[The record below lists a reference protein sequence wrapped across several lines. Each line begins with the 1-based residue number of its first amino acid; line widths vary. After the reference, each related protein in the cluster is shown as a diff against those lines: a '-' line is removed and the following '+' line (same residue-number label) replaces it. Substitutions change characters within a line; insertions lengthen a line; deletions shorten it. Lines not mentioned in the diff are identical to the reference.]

1 MFQFKTFVRYSETDQ
16 MGVVY
21 YANYFVYFE
30 AARTQLLKK
39 EGKSYGQFE
48 KEGVYIPV
56 LEAHCRYKSPL
67 FYEDEITVNCWISEV
82 KNTSFKFEYEI
93 LKDGKVAAQGFT
105 RHCCTTKDLKP
116 VKIPEDLRKII
127 DKYKR

>member
-1 MFQFKTFVRYSETDQ
+1 

>member
-30 AARTQLLKK
+30 AARTHLLKK

-48 KEGVYIPV
+48 REGVYIPV
-56 LEAHCRYKSPL
+56 LEAHCKYKSPL
-67 FYEDEITVNCWISEV
+67 FYEDEIVVNCWISEV
-82 KNTSFKFEYEI
+82 KNTSFKFEYEV
-93 LKDGKVAAQGFT
+93 LKNGKVVAEGFT

-116 VKIPEDLRKII
+116 VKIPDDLRKII

>member
-1 MFQFKTFVRYSETDQ
+1 MFQFKTFVRYAETDQ

-30 AARTQLLKK
+30 AARTALLKK
-39 EGKSYGQFE
+39 EGKSYGDFE
-48 KEGVYIPV
+48 REGVYIPV
-56 LEAHCRYKSPL
+56 LEAYCKYKSPL

-82 KNTSFKFEYEI
+82 KNTSFRFEYEI
-93 LKDGKVAAQGFT
+93 TRDGKSVAEGFT

-116 VKIPEDLRKII
+116 IKIPDDLRKII
-127 DKYKR
+127 EKYKR

>member
-48 KEGVYIPV
+48 REGVYIPV
-56 LEAHCRYKSPL
+56 LEAHCKYKSPL
-67 FYEDEITVNCWISEV
+67 FYEDEIVVNCWISEV
-82 KNTSFKFEYEI
+82 KNTSFKFEYEV
-93 LKDGKVAAQGFT
+93 LKNGKVVAEGFT

-116 VKIPEDLRKII
+116 VKIPDDLRKII

>member
-30 AARTQLLKK
+30 AARTALLKN
-39 EGKSYGQFE
+39 EGKPYSEFE
-48 KEGVYIPV
+48 KRGIFLPV
-56 LEAHCRYKSPL
+56 VEAYCKYNSPV
-67 FYEDEITVNCWISEV
+67 FYEDEIIVNCWVSEV

-93 LKDGKVAAQGFT
+93 LRENEIVARGYT
-105 RHCCTTKDLKP
+105 RHCTTDKNLKP
-116 VKIPEDLRKII
+116 IKIPEDLKKII
-127 DKYKR
+127 EKYKR

>member
-1 MFQFKTFVRYSETDQ
+1 MFQFKTLVRYSETDQ

-30 AARTQLLKK
+30 AARTALLRK
-39 EGKSYGQFE
+39 EGKSCGDFE

-56 LEAHCRYKSPL
+56 IEAYCKYKSPI
-67 FYEDEITVNCWISEV
+67 FYEDEIIVNCWISEV
-82 KNTSFKFEYEI
+82 KNASFKFEYQI
-93 LKDGKVAAQGFT
+93 LRDGKILAEGYT

-116 VKIPEDLRKII
+116 IRIPPDLRKII
-127 DKYKR
+127 EKYKK